1 MSEKTVSFE
10 EGRSNRTNY
19 LYHQDDVNLTFSAH
33 FHDSFEF
40 LYCYEGLLKVSID
53 KNDFTLHAGEAALIL
68 PNQIHLYETVG
79 SSRSYLCIFSPDHV
93 DAFYPSTVKECAVNP
108 VFKFDKYLNLI
119 EDIKHSGDPYL
130 IRSAFYFIASI
141 YNKLPKMPR
150 EKKFTTLVGQVL
162 SYVEENYKTNISLDD
177 FSKKVGYDYHYL
189 SNVVNDGLK
198 ENFRSYLNRFRVQKA
213 IELLKREDVQIQE
226 VAEEVGY
233 DSLRTFNRNFLKIIG
248 KTPRDYREEILEE
261 NK

>member
-1 MSEKTVSFE
+1 
-10 EGRSNRTNY
+10 
-19 LYHQDDVNLTFSAH
+19 
-33 FHDSFEF
+33 
-40 LYCYEGLLKVSID
+40 
-53 KNDFTLHAGEAALIL
+53 
-68 PNQIHLYETVG
+68 
-79 SSRSYLCIFSPDHV
+79 
-93 DAFYPSTVKECAVNP
+93 
-108 VFKFDKYLNLI
+108 
-119 EDIKHSGDPYL
+119 
-130 IRSAFYFIASI
+130 
-141 YNKLPKMPR
+141 MPR

>member
-1 MSEKTVSFE
+1 MISRFTQVRLPSSFRI
-10 EGRSNRTNY
+10 RSISTRPSVLLEAT
-19 LYHQDDVNLTFSAH
+19 SA
-33 FHDSFEF
+33 
-40 LYCYEGLLKVSID
+40 
-53 KNDFTLHAGEAALIL
+53 
-68 PNQIHLYETVG
+68 
-79 SSRSYLCIFSPDHV
+79 
-93 DAFYPSTVKECAVNP
+93 

-141 YNKLPKMPR
+141 YSKLPKMPR